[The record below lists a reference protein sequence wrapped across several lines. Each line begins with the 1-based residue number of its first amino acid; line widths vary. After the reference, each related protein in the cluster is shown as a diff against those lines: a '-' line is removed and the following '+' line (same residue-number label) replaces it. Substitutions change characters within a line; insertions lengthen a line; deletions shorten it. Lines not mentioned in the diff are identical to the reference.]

1 MQSVDGN
8 FSDLQSS
15 ALLTAEVPRFLSYLI
30 LGNIAT
36 TSHETSKLL
45 VGKGPFSLLRFWILL
60 MRSVVSLTND
70 GSFCASGVR

>member
-8 FSDLQSS
+8 FSDLESS
-15 ALLTAEVPRFLSYLI
+15 ALLTAEVPRLLSI